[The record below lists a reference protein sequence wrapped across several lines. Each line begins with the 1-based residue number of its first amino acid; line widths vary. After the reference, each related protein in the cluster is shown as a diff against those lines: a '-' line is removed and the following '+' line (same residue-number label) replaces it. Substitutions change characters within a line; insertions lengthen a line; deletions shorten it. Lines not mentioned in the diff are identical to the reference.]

1 MCIIANVP
9 KGVGT
14 INQSTLE
21 NMTNNNGHG
30 FGVSYIEMMK

>member
-21 NMTNNNGHG
+21 NMTNN
-30 FGVSYIEMMK
+30 ILTRL